1 MKAQWKQWV
10 LTNLLRN
17 VPVTQLYSTLLGEG
31 FAHAEIV
38 ALLGNNLPPA
48 QQQSLARQYAA
59 RYPQPTFL
67 AKGHLDNVQSD
78 NLQIIES
85 EQAQLYVVKDFLAS
99 STCENIVALS
109 K

>member
-1 MKAQWKQWV
+1 MQAQWKQWV

-48 QQQSLARQYAA
+48 QQQTLARQFAA
-59 RYPQPTFL
+59 RYPQPKFIANGL
-67 AKGHLDNVQSD
+67 PGKNAR
-78 NLQIIES
+78 
-85 EQAQLYVVKDFLAS
+85 
-99 STCENIVALS
+99 
-109 K
+109 